1 MESIRYEL
9 GRHTKTLERGESVTV
24 DITALVW
31 EHWEEMRFTSG
42 SWDECNAVSGHLWSL
57 VEEFGFED
65 YEFAWD
71 SNLNQSAGVV
81 QHRFEATFEGFTPPP
96 EDEDGEGEEE
106 EHDEEEQE

>member
-31 EHWEEMRFTSG
+31 EGLDAMRFTSG
-42 SWDECNAVSGHLWSL
+42 SWDEGDTVRGALWSL

-71 SNLNQSAGVV
+71 ANLNLSAGFI
-81 QHRFEATFEGFTPPP
+81 QFRFEATFERFTPV
-96 EDEDGEGEEE
+96 GEEE
-106 EHDEEEQE
+106 ESAEEEE